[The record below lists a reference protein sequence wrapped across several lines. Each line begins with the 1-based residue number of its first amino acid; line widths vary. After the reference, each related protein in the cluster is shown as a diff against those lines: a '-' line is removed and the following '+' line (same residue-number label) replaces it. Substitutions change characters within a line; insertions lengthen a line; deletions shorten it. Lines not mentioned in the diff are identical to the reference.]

1 MAITSRRG
9 AWEGVI
15 ENRPGS
21 VTAALSERRATL
33 RIILASGALL
43 IASGAR
49 AQKTL
54 TTPRGTG
61 RPPIRRSAELPL
73 ATDLRVD
80 AVASNNG
87 SLPILLFFDRV
98 ECPYCERAL
107 REYLVPLSRE
117 AWKNRALFRQVEID
131 RALPLVDFEGRAT
144 THARLAERYRV
155 TLSPTVVIVDGSGNV
170 LADPIVGLT
179 TVDFYGAY
187 LEKALEDAA
196 SKL

>member
-1 MAITSRRG
+1 L
-9 AWEGVI
+9 
-15 ENRPGS
+15 P
-21 VTAALSERRATL
+21 
-33 RIILASGALL
+33 
-43 IASGAR
+43 IASR
-49 AQKTL
+49 VHAQKTL
-54 TTPRGTG
+54 TTSRGTG
-61 RPPIRRSAELPL
+61 RPPIKRNAELPP

-87 SLPILLFFDRV
+87 RLPILLFFDRV

-117 AWKNRALFRQVEID
+117 DWKDRALFRQVEID

-170 LADPIVGLT
+170 LSGPIVGLT

-196 SKL
+196 GKL